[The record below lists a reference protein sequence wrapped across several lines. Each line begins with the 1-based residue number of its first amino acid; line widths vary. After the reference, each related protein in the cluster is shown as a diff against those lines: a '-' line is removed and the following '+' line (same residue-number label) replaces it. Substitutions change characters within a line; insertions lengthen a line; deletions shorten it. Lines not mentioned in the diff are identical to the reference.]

1 MGTIRNYPTPEGAV
15 LQKDFQIRVRA
26 AGQAEWQEVSC
37 YQVKVDMHEVRC
49 ASMAYFDFP
58 RKRRWKS
65 PARRCF
71 LYIRWM
77 CVRYRR
83 G

>member
-26 AGQAEWQEVSC
+26 AGQAEWQAVSC

-49 ASMAYFDFP
+49 ASMAYFDF
-58 RKRRWKS
+58 S
-65 PARRCF
+65 QEAEVEITCPALF

>member
-26 AGQAEWQEVSC
+26 AGQAEWQAVSC

-49 ASMAYFDFP
+49 ASIF
-58 RKRRWKS
+58 
-65 PARRCF
+65 
-71 LYIRWM
+71 
-77 CVRYRR
+77 
-83 G
+83 